1 MSRFFFDT
9 HDGER
14 FEDREGV
21 EFPDAAAAQQAAV
34 EALVS
39 IAKDRFTTP
48 SDGSLEMTVRD
59 SAGKAIMTCCLS
71 LAVRRPD

>member
-21 EFPDAAAAQQAAV
+21 EFPDAAAARQAAV

-39 IAKDRFTTP
+39 IAKDRFTAP
-48 SDGSLEMTVRD
+48 ADRALEMTVRD
-59 SAGKAIMTCCLS
+59 SEGKAILSCSLS
-71 LAVRRPD
+71 LTVRPPG